1 MLHGWINQ
9 WRWRGDYEGGFSL
22 GLWFSLLCWESF
34 TELGLVGSSRPSWC
48 EHTGRCPPLPPP
60 VRQGWL
66 PLVCIYQDN
75 MTLFLWLL
83 WSCLSFWLGW
93 EMLGNFTH
101 THLSFFFFQNIHL
114 SKLRLFTK
122 LCVLVFTRKHP
133 SAPGAGC
140 LVKPEAN
147 RSASPL
153 AVILFG
159 MLAIQVYCGTHALYC
174 FQSCVSNQVS

>member
-101 THLSFFFFQNIHL
+101 THLSFFFFPKYPFIKTKTFHKTLCTGFHQKTSL
-114 SKLRLFTK
+114 SSRGRMSGQTRGQQICQPASCDFIWHVSNSG
-122 LCVLVFTRKHP
+122 VLWHT
-133 SAPGAGC
+133 C
-140 LVKPEAN
+140 L
-147 RSASPL
+147 
-153 AVILFG
+153 ILFPV
-159 MLAIQVYCGTHALYC
+159 LC
-174 FQSCVSNQVS
+174 FKPG